1 MELARSKEFEEK
13 EVLDKAMRLFWEQG
27 YEKTSM
33 TELVEHMGIH
43 RRSLYDTFG
52 DKHSLFLKAMDR
64 FDDKISAAL
73 AGGVKQSKTASEAL
87 QFIFSFMIDGDEDSP
102 AGCLMV
108 NSAVELAA
116 HDVEVDNK
124 STKAFTTAEQLL
136 KEIILWGQREGEF
149 TSTYNA
155 EELAEYLHNV
165 WIGLRVMAK
174 TSASKEKLHRITH
187 TSMKILEK

>member
-1 MELARSKEFEEK
+1 MARSKEFEEK

-73 AGGVKQSKTASEAL
+73 AGGVKRSKTASEAL

-116 HDVEVDNK
+116 RDVEVDNK
-124 STKAFTTAEQLL
+124 ATKAFTTAEQLL

-155 EELAEYLHNV
+155 EELAGYLHNV
-165 WIGLRVMAK
+165 WIGLRVMAR

-187 TSMKILEK
+187 ISMKLLEV

>member
-1 MELARSKEFEEK
+1 MARSKEFEEK

-33 TELVEHMGIH
+33 TELVKHMGIH

-64 FDDKISAAL
+64 FDDKIIAAL
-73 AGGVKQSKTASEAL
+73 AGGVKRSKTASEAL

-116 HDVEVDNK
+116 RDVEVDNK

-136 KEIILWGQREGEF
+136 REIILWGQRDGEF

-165 WIGLRVMAK
+165 WIGLRVMAR
-174 TSASKEKLHRITH
+174 TSASREKLHRITH
-187 TSMKILEK
+187 ISMKLLEE

>member
-1 MELARSKEFEEK
+1 MARSKEFEEK

-52 DKHSLFLKAMDR
+52 DKHNLFLKAMDR
-64 FDDKISAAL
+64 FDDKISAVL
-73 AGGVKQSKTASEAL
+73 AGAVKGSKTASEAL
-87 QFIFSFMIDGDEDSP
+87 QFIFGFMIDGDEDSP

-116 HDVEVDNK
+116 RDVEVDNK

-136 KEIILWGQREGEF
+136 REIILWGQRDGEF

-165 WIGLRVMAK
+165 WIGLRVMAR
-174 TSASKEKLHRITH
+174 TTASREKLHRITH
-187 TSMKILEK
+187 ISMKLLEE